1 MSLPFERDERD
12 AAAVFLQ
19 KKAQAPLDLNGK
31 SKREDGDMPPCVS
44 PPCTP
49 KPT

>member
-1 MSLPFERDERD
+1 MPFERDERD

-31 SKREDGDMPPCVS
+31 IKARVRRHAAVRVAALH
-44 PPCTP
+44 P